1 MTTPD
6 SARKF
11 LVSVLGFIRE
21 RKLLVAAIAVVLG
34 VALSWLIHLPTG
46 YSGHAHPSQA
56 ISTDFSSGF
65 SVAWEMTSKD
75 LGVDEPVVA
84 TTRVDGVLVAVTGKK
99 DGSSKGATTFSG
111 TLIGIDPSGSTPT
124 VLWRHEFNSESDT
137 FFTWDDSIIAG
148 GETIR
153 ASDGTVTATWDT
165 PLPTTVGYDHDPGSP
180 RVVLSPSSHPSW
192 GAVAGF
198 IPVTWPVV
206 VTCTSIYNSTTGGR
220 DEEPS
225 CTGWHKDGTQAWN
238 YALTR
243 NADGQ
248 TVHPTVISTANS
260 HLILWHYDNDHPY
273 LDSFLSLTDGSV
285 TDLGVAFSGYLSI
298 DSIDATSNIYATS
311 DGWLVYGSIYAHFED
326 GDIAVLNPDGSL
338 REMMTLTTNSLSWST
353 FITTTCV
360 DADGYTVRPT
370 TEQSLTALRTGRGW
384 TPMCYGVESNR
395 PDSSTYALNG
405 RAFLAPDEDGTP
417 TDTHYKQGSFFS
429 TDGSLILGIQSI
441 ESDKKNSTKEEAPA
455 LYYSRSGVK
464 IASLSQVGARSAQPF
479 YDDLLIASPAHPD
492 SWLARQRSFLGTY
505 PHPDTVLMG
514 ITPRRAS

>member
-1 MTTPD
+1 MTAPD
-6 SARKF
+6 SARNF

-34 VALSWLIHLPTG
+34 IGLSWLIHLPTG

-75 LGVDEPVVA
+75 LGVDGPVVA

-124 VLWRHEFNSESDT
+124 VLWRHEFNSESGT
-137 FFTWDDSIIAG
+137 LFTWDDSIIAG

-165 PLPTTVGYDHDPGSP
+165 PLPTTVGYDHDRGSP
-180 RVVLSPSSHPSW
+180 RVLS
-192 GAVAGF
+192 
-198 IPVTWPVV
+198 VV
-206 VTCTSIYNSTTGGR
+206 VTCTPINDSRSGDRNEG
-220 DEEPS
+220 PS

-238 YALTR
+238 YAVTR

-248 TVHPTVISTANS
+248 TVKPTGVATVDD
-260 HLILWHYDNDHPY
+260 HLIVGHSENDYDLY
-273 LDSFLSLTDGSV
+273 VDSFLSLVDGSV
-285 TDLGVAFSGYLSI
+285 TDLDVPFSGRISI
-298 DSIDATSNIYATS
+298 DNVYATS
-311 DGWLVYGSIYAHFED
+311 DGWIINGMGYSQLED

-338 REMMTLTTNSLSWST
+338 REMVTLTTNSLQWQTLSNT
-353 FITTTCV
+353 MCT
-360 DADGYTVRPT
+360 DADGQAVQPT
-370 TEQSLTALRTGRGW
+370 TEQALAALRTGHGW
-384 TPMCYGVESNR
+384 TPMCSNVVTSGSG
-395 PDSSTYALNG
+395 SSIYALNG
-405 RAFLAPDEDGTP
+405 RWFLAADEDGTP
-417 TDTHYKQGSFFS
+417 TYAEYEQGAFLSA
-429 TDGSLILGIQSI
+429 DGSLILGIQSI
-441 ESDKKNSTKEEAPA
+441 KSDEKNSTKEEAPA
-455 LYYSRSGVK
+455 LYYSRSGVT

-479 YDDLLIASPAHPD
+479 YDDLLIATPVP
-492 SWLARQRSFLGTY
+492 QRNFFLRYLGGY

-514 ITPRRAS
+514 ITPKRAG

>member
-1 MTTPD
+1 MTASD
-6 SARKF
+6 NARSP
-11 LVSVLGFIRE
+11 LTSILTFIRA
-21 RKLLVAAIAVVLG
+21 RKLLVATLASILALG
-34 VALSWLIHLPTG
+34 LSWLVHLPTG

-56 ISTDFSSGF
+56 LSSDFSSGF

-75 LGVDEPVVA
+75 LGVDGPVVA

-165 PLPTTVGYDHDPGSP
+165 PLPTTVGYDHDPSSP
-180 RVVLSPSSHPSW
+180 RVVLSPSHPSW

-248 TVHPTVISTANS
+248 TVHPTVITTANS
-260 HLILWHYDNDHPY
+260 HLIVGHYDNNNILS
-273 LDSFLSLTDGSV
+273 LDSFLSLIDGSI
-285 TDLGVAFSGYLSI
+285 TDLGVAFSGRLSI
-298 DSIDATSNIYATS
+298 DNVYATSEIYATS
-311 DGWLVYGSIYAHFED
+311 DGWIINGMGYSQLED

-338 REMMTLTTNSLSWST
+338 REMVTLTTNSLWWRT
-353 FITTTCV
+353 LITTTCV
-360 DADGYTVRPT
+360 DADGQAVQPT
-370 TEQSLTALRTGRGW
+370 TEQALAALRTGHGW

-395 PDSSTYALNG
+395 PDSRMYALNG
-405 RAFLAPDEDGTP
+405 RRFLAPDEDGTP
-417 TDTHYKQGSFFS
+417 TDTNYEQGSFFS
-429 TDGSLILGIQSI
+429 TDGSLILSVPVN
-441 ESDKKNSTKEEAPA
+441 SVRKDFDKDDIPA
-455 LYYSRSGVK
+455 LHFTRSGKQV
-464 IASLSQVGARSAQPF
+464 ASLSQVGARSAQPF
-479 YDDLLIASPAHPD
+479 YDDLLIATPVPK
-492 SWLARQRSFLGTY
+492 RNIFLRYLGGY

-514 ITPRRAS
+514 ITPKRAG

>member
-11 LVSVLGFIRE
+11 LVSTLIFIRT
-21 RKLLVAAIAVVLG
+21 RKLLVTILVSGLG

-75 LGVDEPVVA
+75 LGVDGPVVA

-165 PLPTTVGYDHDPGSP
+165 PLPTTVGYDHDRGSP
-180 RVVLSPSSHPSW
+180 RVLFPRPSW
-192 GAVAGF
+192 GDGGSFVP
-198 IPVTWPVV
+198 ITSSVV
-206 VTCTSIYNSTTGGR
+206 VTCTPINDSRSGDRNEG
-220 DEEPS
+220 PS

-238 YALTR
+238 YAVTR

-248 TVHPTVISTANS
+248 TVKPTGVATVDD
-260 HLILWHYDNDHPY
+260 HLIVGHSENDYDLY
-273 LDSFLSLTDGSV
+273 VDSFLSLVDGSV
-285 TDLGVAFSGYLSI
+285 TDLDVPFSGRISI
-298 DSIDATSNIYATS
+298 DNVYATS
-311 DGWLVYGSIYAHFED
+311 DGWIINGMSYSQLED
-326 GDIAVLNPDGSL
+326 DDIAVLNPDGSL
-338 REMMTLTTNSLSWST
+338 REMMTLTTNALQWQTLSNT
-353 FITTTCV
+353 MCT
-360 DADGYTVRPT
+360 DADGQAVQPT
-370 TEQSLTALRTGRGW
+370 TEQALAALRTGHGW
-384 TPMCYGVESNR
+384 TPMCSNVVTSGSG
-395 PDSSTYALNG
+395 SSIYALNG
-405 RAFLAPDEDGTP
+405 RWFLAADED
-417 TDTHYKQGSFFS
+417 
-429 TDGSLILGIQSI
+429 
-441 ESDKKNSTKEEAPA
+441 EKNSTKEEAPA

-464 IASLSQVGARSAQPF
+464 IASLSQVGAKSAQPF
-479 YDDLLIASPAHPD
+479 YDDLLIATPVPK
-492 SWLARQRSFLGTY
+492 RNVFLRYLGGY

>member
-479 YDDLLIASPAHPD
+479 YDDLLIATPVPE
-492 SWLARQRSFLGTY
+492 RNVFLRYLGGY

>member
-1 MTTPD
+1 MTAPD

-34 VALSWLIHLPTG
+34 IGLSWLIHLPTG

-75 LGVDEPVVA
+75 LGVTAPIVA
-84 TTRVDGVLVAVTGKK
+84 STRVDGVLVALAAEEGK
-99 DGSSKGATTFSG
+99 SSNAEKAIPA
-111 TLIGIDPSGSTPT
+111 TLIGIDPSGSAPV
-124 VLWRHEFNSESDT
+124 VLWRHELKSRSRT
-137 FFTWDDSIIAG
+137 LFTWDDSIIAD

-153 ASDGTVTATWDT
+153 ASDGVVTATWDS
-165 PLPTTVGYDHDPGSP
+165 PLPASVGDGRYLDSP
-180 RVVLSPSSHPSW
+180 RVLFPSRPSW
-192 GAVAGF
+192 RDGAGF
-198 IPVTWPVV
+198 VPITWPVV
-206 VTCTSIYNSTTGGR
+206 VTCTPIDDSQEGDRN
-220 DEEPS
+220 EEPS

-260 HLILWHYDNDHPY
+260 HLIVWHYDNDHPY

-285 TDLGVAFSGYLSI
+285 TDLGVTFSGYLSI
-298 DSIDATSNIYATS
+298 DSIDATSEIYATS
-311 DGWLVYGSIYAHFED
+311 DGWLVIGTIYAQFED

-338 REMMTLTTNSLSWST
+338 REMMTLTTNSLSWRT

-370 TEQSLTALRTGRGW
+370 TEQSLTALRTGHGW
-384 TPMCYGVESNR
+384 TPTCYGAESNR
-395 PDSSTYALNG
+395 PDSSIYALNG

-417 TDTHYKQGSFFS
+417 TDTNYKQGSFFS
-429 TDGSLILGIQSI
+429 TDGSLILSVPKK
-441 ESDKKNSTKEEAPA
+441 SVVKDFDKDDIPTLHFTS
-455 LYYSRSGVK
+455 SGKQV
-464 IASLSQVGARSAQPF
+464 ASLSQVGARSAQPF
-479 YDDLLIASPAHPD
+479 YDDLLIATPVPK
-492 SWLARQRSFLGTY
+492 RNIFLRYLGGY

-514 ITPRRAS
+514 ITPRRAG

>member
-1 MTTPD
+1 MTAPD

-34 VALSWLIHLPTG
+34 IGLSWLIHLPTG
-46 YSGHAHPSQA
+46 YSGRAHPSQA

-75 LGVDEPVVA
+75 LGVDGPVVA

-165 PLPTTVGYDHDPGSP
+165 PLPTTVGYDHDRNSP
-180 RVVLSPSSHPSW
+180 RVVFPRPSW
-192 GAVAGF
+192 GDGASFVP
-198 IPVTWPVV
+198 ITSSVV
-206 VTCTSIYNSTTGGR
+206 VTCTPIDDSRSGDR
-220 DEEPS
+220 DEGPS

-238 YALTR
+238 YAVTR
-243 NADGQ
+243 NADRL
-248 TVHPTVISTANS
+248 TVQPTGVATVDD
-260 HLILWHYDNDHPY
+260 HLIVGHYEEAYD
-273 LDSFLSLTDGSV
+273 LRVDSFLSLVDGSV
-285 TDLGVAFSGYLSI
+285 TDLGVAFSGSLGI
-298 DSIDATSNIYATS
+298 DNVYATS
-311 DGWLVYGSIYAHFED
+311 DGWIINGMDYSQLED
-326 GDIAVLNPDGSL
+326 DDIAVLNPDGSL
-338 REMMTLTTNSLSWST
+338 REMMTLTTNALRWQTLSNT
-353 FITTTCV
+353 MCM
-360 DADGYTVRPT
+360 DADGQAVQPT
-370 TEQSLTALRTGRGW
+370 TEQALAALRTGHGW
-384 TPMCYGVESNR
+384 TPMCSNVVR
-395 PDSSTYALNG
+395 SGSGSSIYALNG
-405 RAFLAPDEDGTP
+405 KAFLAPDEDGTP
-417 TDTHYKQGSFFS
+417 TDTNYEQGSFFS
-429 TDGSLILGIQSI
+429 TDGSLILSVPKK
-441 ESDKKNSTKEEAPA
+441 SVVKDFDKDDIPT
-455 LYYSRSGVK
+455 LHFTRSGKQV
-464 IASLSQVGARSAQPF
+464 ASLSQVGARSAQPF
-479 YDDLLIASPAHPD
+479 YDDLLIATPVPK
-492 SWLARQRSFLGTY
+492 RNIFLRYLGGY

>member
-1 MTTPD
+1 MTAPD

-11 LVSVLGFIRE
+11 LVSTLIFIRT
-21 RKLLVAAIAVVLG
+21 RKLLVTILVSGLG

-75 LGVDEPVVA
+75 LGVTAPVVA
-84 TTRVDGVLVAVTGKK
+84 STRVDGVLVVLAAEEGK
-99 DGSSKGATTFSG
+99 SSNAKEAIPA

-124 VLWRHEFNSESDT
+124 VLWRHELKSRSRT
-137 FFTWDDSIIAG
+137 LFTWDDSIIAG

-153 ASDGTVTATWDT
+153 ASDGVVTATWDS
-165 PLPTTVGYDHDPGSP
+165 PLPASVGDGRYLDSP
-180 RVVLSPSSHPSW
+180 RVLSPSRPSW
-192 GAVAGF
+192 GDGASFVP
-198 IPVTWPVV
+198 ITWPVV

-260 HLILWHYDNDHPY
+260 HLIVWHYDNDHPY

-338 REMMTLTTNSLSWST
+338 REMMTLTTNSLSWRT

-370 TEQSLTALRTGRGW
+370 TEQSLTALRTGHGW
-384 TPMCYGVESNR
+384 TPMCYGAESNR
-395 PDSSTYALNG
+395 PDSSMYALNG
-405 RAFLAPDEDGTP
+405 KPFLAPDEDGTP
-417 TDTHYKQGSFFS
+417 TDTNYKQGSFFS
-429 TDGSLILGIQSI
+429 TDGSLILSVPAK
-441 ESDKKNSTKEEAPA
+441 SDMKDFDKDDIPTLHFTS
-455 LYYSRSGVK
+455 SGKQV
-464 IASLSQVGARSAQPF
+464 ASLSQVGARSAQPF
-479 YDDLLIASPAHPD
+479 YDDLLIATPVPK
-492 SWLARQRSFLGTY
+492 RNIFLRYLGGY

-514 ITPRRAS
+514 ITPKRAS

>member
-1 MTTPD
+1 MTAPD

-34 VALSWLIHLPTG
+34 IGLSWLIHLPTG
-46 YSGHAHPSQA
+46 YSGRAHPSQA

-75 LGVDEPVVA
+75 LGVDGPIAA

-111 TLIGIDPSGSTPT
+111 TLIGIDPSGSAPA

-137 FFTWDDSIIAG
+137 LFTWDDSIIAG

-165 PLPTTVGYDHDPGSP
+165 PLPTTVGYDHDRNSP
-180 RVVLSPSSHPSW
+180 RVVFPRPSW
-192 GAVAGF
+192 GDGASFVP
-198 IPVTWPVV
+198 ITSSVV
-206 VTCTSIYNSTTGGR
+206 VTCTPIDDSRSGDR
-220 DEEPS
+220 DEGPS

-238 YALTR
+238 YAVTR
-243 NADGQ
+243 NADRL
-248 TVHPTVISTANS
+248 TVQPTGVATVDD
-260 HLILWHYDNDHPY
+260 HLIVGHYEEAYD
-273 LDSFLSLTDGSV
+273 LRVDSFLSLVDGSV
-285 TDLGVAFSGYLSI
+285 TDLGVAFSGSLGI
-298 DSIDATSNIYATS
+298 DNVYATS
-311 DGWLVYGSIYAHFED
+311 DGWIINGMSYSQLED
-326 GDIAVLNPDGSL
+326 DDIAVLNPDGSL
-338 REMMTLTTNSLSWST
+338 REMMTLTTNSLWWRT

-360 DADGYTVRPT
+360 DADGQAVQPT
-370 TEQSLTALRTGRGW
+370 TEQALAALRTGRGW
-384 TPMCYGVESNR
+384 TPMCSNVVTSGSG
-395 PDSSTYALNG
+395 SSIYALNG
-405 RAFLAPDEDGTP
+405 RWFLAADEDGTP
-417 TDTHYKQGSFFS
+417 TYAEYEQGSFFS

-441 ESDKKNSTKEEAPA
+441 KSDEKNSTKEEAPA
-455 LYYSRSGVK
+455 LYYSRSGVT

-479 YDDLLIASPAHPD
+479 YDDLLIATPVPK
-492 SWLARQRSFLGTY
+492 RNIFLRYLGGY

>member
-1 MTTPD
+1 MTAPD

-11 LVSVLGFIRE
+11 LVSTLIFIRT
-21 RKLLVAAIAVVLG
+21 RKLLVTILVSGLG
-34 VALSWLIHLPTG
+34 VTLSWLIHLPTG

-75 LGVDEPVVA
+75 LGVTAPVVA
-84 TTRVDGVLVAVTGKK
+84 STRVGEVLVVLAAEESK
-99 DGSSKGATTFSG
+99 SSNSQEPIPA

-124 VLWRHEFNSESDT
+124 VLWHHELKSPSRT
-137 FFTWDDSIIAG
+137 LFTWDDSIIAD

-153 ASDGTVTATWDT
+153 ASDGVVTATWDS
-165 PLPTTVGYDHDPGSP
+165 PLPSTVGYEEDLGSP
-180 RVVLSPSSHPSW
+180 RVVLSPSHPSR
-192 GAVAGF
+192 GAVASF

-338 REMMTLTTNSLSWST
+338 REMMTLTTNSLSWRT

-360 DADGYTVRPT
+360 NADGYTVRPT
-370 TEQSLTALRTGRGW
+370 TEQSLTALRTGHGW
-384 TPMCYGVESNR
+384 TPMCYGAESNR
-395 PDSSTYALNG
+395 PDSSMYALNG
-405 RAFLAPDEDGTP
+405 KPFLAPDEDGTP
-417 TDTHYKQGSFFS
+417 TDTNYEQGSFFS
-429 TDGSLILGIQSI
+429 TDGSLILSVPAK
-441 ESDKKNSTKEEAPA
+441 SVMKDFDKDDIPTLHFTS
-455 LYYSRSGVK
+455 SGKQV
-464 IASLSQVGARSAQPF
+464 ASLSQVGAKSAQPF
-479 YDDLLIASPAHPD
+479 YDDLLIATPVPK
-492 SWLARQRSFLGTY
+492 RNVFLRYLGGY

>member
-34 VALSWLIHLPTG
+34 IGLSWLIHLPTG
-46 YSGHAHPSQA
+46 YSGRAHPSQA

-75 LGVDEPVVA
+75 LGVDGPIAA

-137 FFTWDDSIIAG
+137 LFTWDDSIIAG

-153 ASDGTVTATWDT
+153 ASDGTVTATWDS
-165 PLPTTVGYDHDPGSP
+165 PLPTTVGYDHDLGSP
-180 RVVLSPSSHPSW
+180 RVLSPSRTSW
-192 GAVAGF
+192 GDGASFVP
-198 IPVTWPVV
+198 ITWPVV
-206 VTCTSIYNSTTGGR
+206 VTCTPIDDSQEGDR
-220 DEEPS
+220 DEGPS

-238 YALTR
+238 YAVTR
-243 NADGQ
+243 NADRL
-248 TVHPTVISTANS
+248 TVQPTGVATVDD
-260 HLILWHYDNDHPY
+260 HLIVGHYDNDRLY
-273 LDSFLSLTDGSV
+273 VDSFLSLIDGSV
-285 TDLGVAFSGYLSI
+285 TDLGVAFSGRLYV
-298 DSIDATSNIYATS
+298 DSIYTTSNTYATS
-311 DGWLVYGSIYAHFED
+311 DGWLVNGMNDAQPED
-326 GDIAVLNPDGSL
+326 GDVTVLNPDGSL
-338 REMMTLTTNSLSWST
+338 REMMTLTTNSLWWRT

-360 DADGYTVRPT
+360 DADGQAVQPT
-370 TEQSLTALRTGRGW
+370 TEQALAALRTGHGW
-384 TPMCYGVESNR
+384 TPMCSNVVTSGSG
-395 PDSSTYALNG
+395 SSIYALNG
-405 RAFLAPDEDGTP
+405 RWFLAADEDGTP
-417 TDTHYKQGSFFS
+417 TYAEYEQGAFLSA
-429 TDGSLILGIQSI
+429 DGSLILGIQSI
-441 ESDKKNSTKEEAPA
+441 KSDEKNSTKEEAPA
-455 LYYSRSGVK
+455 LYYSRSGVT

-479 YDDLLIASPAHPD
+479 YDDLLIATPVPK
-492 SWLARQRSFLGTY
+492 RNIFLRYLGGY

-514 ITPRRAS
+514 ITPKRAG

>member
-34 VALSWLIHLPTG
+34 IGLSWLIHLPTG
-46 YSGHAHPSQA
+46 YSGRAHPSQA

-75 LGVDEPVVA
+75 LGVDGPIAA

-137 FFTWDDSIIAG
+137 LFTWDDSIIAG

-180 RVVLSPSSHPSW
+180 RVVLSPSHPSR
-192 GAVAGF
+192 GAVASF

-338 REMMTLTTNSLSWST
+338 REMMTLTTNSLSWRT

-370 TEQSLTALRTGRGW
+370 TEQSLTALRTGHGW
-384 TPMCYGVESNR
+384 TPMCYGAESNR
-395 PDSSTYALNG
+395 PDSSMYALNG
-405 RAFLAPDEDGTP
+405 KPFLAPDEDGTP
-417 TDTHYKQGSFFS
+417 TDTNYEQGSFFS
-429 TDGSLILGIQSI
+429 TDGSLILSVPAK
-441 ESDKKNSTKEEAPA
+441 SVMKDFDKDDIPPLHFTS
-455 LYYSRSGVK
+455 SGKQV
-464 IASLSQVGARSAQPF
+464 ASLSQVGARSARPF
-479 YDDLLIASPAHPD
+479 YDDLLIATPGPE
-492 SWLARQRSFLGTY
+492 RSIFLRYLGGY
-505 PHPDTVLMG
+505 PHSGTVLMG
-514 ITPRRAS
+514 ITPKRAG